1 VPNPLRASHR
11 RSPVLAIVAPLIAV
25 LALALVPATS
35 AASRGHAHKIG
46 LASHARVKGSQK
58 KAKPRRIPRVGA
70 SSSAKA
76 APAPAAGATL
86 LDAGFEN
93 GLRGWNTAG
102 VGEVMPAVVGDS
114 VRSGSGSCRMTLTGS
129 EDRSELILG
138 GNGSGSFDPVEFN
151 EGSEYWYGFSFE
163 ILTMVYGGP
172 GAHNL
177 IMQLYSDGYGPNFG
191 LQLWNY
197 AGDDGKSGGKGLWSH
212 GDGMGG
218 DRFLGPVAEGQW
230 HDVQIHFKASS
241 QGAGFY
247 QVYLDGN
254 LVDSG
259 QNVDTMVPGSS
270 SAYLKSGLYRNGGQ
284 IPGTSEIRLDAVK
297 LGTSQSAVLPG

>member
-1 VPNPLRASHR
+1 VPNPPRARR
-11 RSPVLAIVAPLIAV
+11 RSLVLEIAAPLIAV

-35 AASRGHAHKIG
+35 AAARGHAHKIG
-46 LASHARVKGSQK
+46 LSAHTRVKGTHKSK
-58 KAKPRRIPRVGA
+58 SRRPRVGA
-70 SSSAKA
+70 SSSTKA
-76 APAPAAGATL
+76 APPAAPATGSTL
-86 LDAGFEN
+86 LDAGFES
-93 GLRGWNTAG
+93 GLKGWNTAG

-138 GNGSGSFDPVEFN
+138 GNGSGSFDPVEFS
-151 EGSEYWYGFSFE
+151 EGSEYWYGFSFD
-163 ILTMVYGGP
+163 ILEMVYGRP

-197 AGDDGKSGGKGLWSH
+197 AGDDGVSGGKGLWSH

-218 DRFLGPVAEGQW
+218 DRFLAPVAEGQW

-241 QGAGFY
+241 QGAGSY

-254 LVDSG
+254 LVDSR
-259 QNVDTMVPGSS
+259 QNVDTIMPGSS
-270 SAYLKSGLYRNGGQ
+270 SAYIKSGLYRNGGE